1 MWPRRPR
8 GCDGAE
14 SGPGWRAGWSAGHR
28 DIRDSVSFHIF
39 IDDTVTL
46 KWCHYLYL
54 YLLWVQIIFYLS
66 DWSVCITS
74 LHTSMVPKTTCSPS
88 KKLSPMRMT
97 VAPPVVQPS
106 LGLMAFIQRVAAG
119 RETPTETESEKENRN
134 TAIVITR
141 PKPAPGVSSSVRRG
155 LTVTSEHE
163 AQEKEQHEEL
173 KSSHENKKESGIMQ
187 LNVVKSTIYT
197 EF

>member
-1 MWPRRPR
+1 VPLRDTPAQSLELLLDYMYR
-8 GCDGAE
+8 AE
-14 SGPGWRAGWSAGHR
+14 LP
-28 DIRDSVSFHIF
+28 
-39 IDDTVTL
+39 
-46 KWCHYLYL
+46 
-54 YLLWVQIIFYLS
+54 LS
-66 DWSVCITS
+66 NNN
-74 LHTSMVPKTTCSPS
+74 
-88 KKLSPMRMT
+88 
-97 VAPPVVQPS
+97 
-106 LGLMAFIQRVAAG
+106 IQGVAAG